1 MGKSRVMAID
11 GPSGSGKSTVAK
23 KLAQELNLLYIDT
36 GSMFRGLAHYTH
48 VNNVA
53 MQSGLELT
61 RFLANC
67 QLQYGISQ
75 DQLIIINGV
84 NLTQAIREH
93 HVSKLASIISQLPEV
108 RDFLLKFQRDLVLE
122 TCCVMEGRDIGTV
135 VFPDSFCKVFITA
148 SVDVRANRRLNQL
161 RGLGNDEVSL
171 EQVIEDVKKRDAS
184 DINREVAPL
193 KQADDAYFMD
203 TTNLNLDEIIDQL
216 KIIINKK
223 ADLCDIIL

>member
-1 MGKSRVMAID
+1 MGKSRVIAID
-11 GPSGSGKSTVAK
+11 GPSGSGKSTIAK
-23 KLAQELNLLYIDT
+23 NLAEALNLLYIDT

-48 VNNVA
+48 VNNIP
-53 MQSGLELT
+53 MESSIELT
-61 RFLANC
+61 QFLESCN
-67 QLQYGISQ
+67 LQYGISQ
-75 DQLIIINGV
+75 DELIIINGV

-122 TCCVMEGRDIGTV
+122 KCCVMEGRDIGTV

-148 SVDVRANRRLNQL
+148 SVDVRAKRRLNQL
-161 RGLGNDEVSL
+161 RDLGNDKVSL

-193 KQADDAYFMD
+193 KQADDAYFLD
-203 TTNLNLDEIIDQL
+203 TTNLNLEEIINQL
-216 KIIINKK
+216 KIVINEK
-223 ADLCDIIL
+223 ADLSDIKL